1 MNRKSYVHQ
10 ISEIGP
16 IERVQ
21 LLCERECGRVG
32 AEVRRGGSATE
43 GK

>member
-16 IERVQ
+16 IERVR
-21 LLCERECGRVG
+21 LSCERDRVG
-32 AEVRRGGSATE
+32 AEACRGGSVM
-43 GK
+43 

>member
-1 MNRKSYVHQ
+1 MNCKSYVHQ

-21 LLCERECGRVG
+21 LLCECERDRVG
-32 AEVRRGGSATE
+32 VEVHSGGLAM
-43 GK
+43 